1 MPLPDDETT
10 DMLTNSLA
18 GTIHSLTSSAS
29 SEASSSTSSAPFV
42 CRCSTCIREYAARV
56 HKKTESL
63 CQRLYVLFTR
73 HPHEKQMSYAQH
85 ALYSL
90 RMALHM
96 GKGAIGLCI
105 HSIFPF
111 LCEKTGTRTV
121 DMLHT
126 EIHHTEIHH
135 TKKKEL

>member
-1 MPLPDDETT
+1 MTNPDEETT
-10 DMLTNSLA
+10 EMI
-18 GTIHSLTSSAS
+18 GTSIANRVTHSV
-29 SEASSSTSSAPFV
+29 EPFV
-42 CRCSTCIREYAARV
+42 CRCSACIREYAARV

-63 CQRLYVLFTR
+63 CQKMYTLFTR
-73 HPHEKQMSYAQH
+73 HPHEKQTSYAHH
-85 ALYSL
+85 ALHAL

-121 DMLHT
+121 DKLHA
-126 EIHHTEIHH
+126 EMHD
-135 TKKKEL
+135 KRVLQ